1 MVTMSTGLADN
12 VRKYRRTAGLNQEQL
27 AETADLSLSTV
38 RKAEQGGHVS
48 METLAAL
55 ARALGVSTSA
65 LFVTEAPRSVLGT
78 DDEANRRYLA
88 ELRRA
93 LMPPIGL
100 SAPLSEP
107 GEAEEPSVI
116 RRGVQDVHALY
127 RTDRYASVARKLP
140 GLLRSSEAAVST
152 LEGEEQQH
160 AMIARAHAL
169 LLTGKYLT
177 QVRQYDMAYYALAEA
192 IRLARET
199 GQTQLAATGVVGL
212 CWLLLR
218 QDRFDESEA
227 LAAHT
232 AAEVEPRMSE
242 ATPARLA
249 VWGELWLRVAAA
261 SVRNNRP
268 DVTQE
273 ARRMARTA
281 GGSMEGEHLSFPAH
295 WGGFGPVT
303 VEAKA
308 AEDLSLVGDS
318 RGVLRM
324 ADDGLLGTKAMR
336 NYGSLTPNSWGRHRL
351 DVARAHVMLGSHQ
364 DAMDELMQL
373 RRTSGEWLTHQP
385 MARYVMADI
394 LKTRKRTL
402 TKEMRSMAAHLGVAG

>member
-1 MVTMSTGLADN
+1 MSTGLADN
-12 VRKYRRTAGLNQEQL
+12 VKKFRRTTGLSQEGL
-27 AETADLSLSTV
+27 AEEADLSLSTV
-38 RKAEQGGHVS
+38 RKVEQGGHVS

-65 LFVTEAPRSVLGT
+65 LFATEAPKSVLSHQ
-78 DDEANRRYLA
+78 DEANRRYLA

-107 GEAEEPSVI
+107 GEAGELSAI
-116 RRGVQDVHALY
+116 RQGVQDGHALY
-127 RTDRYASVARKLP
+127 QADQYASVARKLP
-140 GLLRSSEAAVST
+140 GLLRSSESAVAT

-160 AMIARAHAL
+160 ALIARAHAL

-199 GQTQLAATGVVGL
+199 GQTQLAGTGIVGL

-218 QDRFDESEA
+218 QDRFDEAEQ
-227 LAAHT
+227 LAAQT
-232 AAEVEPRMSE
+232 AVEIEPRMSQ
-242 ATPARLA
+242 ATPAHLA

-261 SVRNNRP
+261 TVRNNRP
-268 DVTQE
+268 DVAQE

-281 GGSMEGEHLSFPAH
+281 GGALNTEDESFPQH

-303 VEAKA
+303 AEMKGV
-308 AEDLSLVGDS
+308 EDLSLVGDA
-318 RGVLRM
+318 RGVLRR
-324 ADDGLLGTKAMR
+324 ADDGILSDKAVR
-336 NYGSLTPNSWGRHRL
+336 NFGRPTAPNWGRHRL
-351 DVARAHVMLGSHQ
+351 DVARAHVLLGSHQ
-364 DAMDELMQL
+364 DAMDELSQL
-373 RRTSGEWLTHQP
+373 RRSSGEWLTHQP
-385 MARYVMADI
+385 MARYVMANI

-402 TKEMRSMAAHLGVAG
+402 TQEMRSMAAHLDLAG